1 MKKAVGK
8 EVQQEMKGNK
18 EEREKTGSTKE
29 TNTYSQNNKY
39 TKWVNLFSS

>member
-18 EEREKTGSTKE
+18 VEREKTKTGSTKE
-29 TNTYSQNNKY
+29 T
-39 TKWVNLFSS
+39 